1 MKSKFLTSSIFILLL
16 NSLIFGQTTDSI
28 QICQQVIKFDSTCT
42 VNQSF
47 QSVKSEEFD
56 MMWLYLI
63 TNPSSVGTSISK
75 DKSGDINYTSS
86 YSLDHI
92 IKNGF
97 SIYPNKKYVVIHTP
111 ITLKVLNV
119 EMNGYK
125 IELKGKKKSLFYLV
139 FGGELNGKNIG
150 FQIKMNKDVESNNDF
165 PLVLKNVIKI
175 L

>member
-1 MKSKFLTSSIFILLL
+1 
-16 NSLIFGQTTDSI
+16 
-28 QICQQVIKFDSTCT
+28 
-42 VNQSF
+42 
-47 QSVKSEEFD
+47 